1 MKLLLGIA
9 SALVFF
15 TLAGAQSF
23 NPNYNRVIFWHDQ
36 LLQSINATGS
46 SIFWLGELQHTT
58 LSMAMHETLIH
69 LGCKKTSRCH
79 MPTANLAVDVA
90 GQYVVKHYYGARWI
104 GFEDILNARFLLE
117 PSASVRE
124 TAKRV
129 GEREAERA
137 IKRVDTCGVNG
148 LDTYEFAVGVEGRY
162 QRTPP
167 FFKLP
172 SLQQYATSNPLVLP
186 TPGFFTAPPIPAIS
200 SNLYKNDVN
209 EVRLLGD
216 VNSTTRTLYQTR
228 LARYMDSGNFG
239 GNLEGSIGTFTRI
252 TEQLIVQT
260 NKNLFDSAAILRVL
274 TTASF
279 DRNMNHMYNKRFVFD
294 SWRPI
299 TVIRNGAPSNPNIV
313 RDPNWTPL
321 LFYNSNQ
328 EYPAGHPTQS
338 YCSVMI
344 MRRMFGRDD
353 FTFILPS
360 GHAEYP
366 FFTFNSLT
374 HFLTDSAD
382 ARIWAGLHFRFSIN
396 GAFAV
401 ADQVC
406 GYVHD
411 QLCQDNTCFSR
422 P

>member
-1 MKLLLGIA
+1 
-9 SALVFF
+9 
-15 TLAGAQSF
+15 
-23 NPNYNRVIFWHDQ
+23 
-36 LLQSINATGS
+36 
-46 SIFWLGELQHTT
+46 
-58 LSMAMHETLIH
+58 
-69 LGCKKTSRCH
+69 
-79 MPTANLAVDVA
+79 
-90 GQYVVKHYYGARWI
+90 
-104 GFEDILNARFLLE
+104 
-117 PSASVRE
+117 
-124 TAKRV
+124 
-129 GEREAERA
+129 
-137 IKRVDTCGVNG
+137 VDTTGVNG
-148 LDTYEFAVGVEGRY
+148 LDEYTFALGVEGRY
-162 QRTPP
+162 QPTPP
-167 FFKLP
+167 FFKNP
-172 SLQQYATSNPLVLP
+172 SLQQYARSDPLVLP
-186 TPGFFTAPPIPAIS
+186 SPGFFIAPPIPAIS
-200 SNLYKNDVN
+200 SNEYKASVD
-209 EVRLLGD
+209 EVRIIGS

-228 LARYMDSGNFG
+228 LAAYMDSGNFG
-239 GNLEGSIGTFTRI
+239 GNPEGSIGTFTRI
-252 TEQLIVQT
+252 AEQLIVQT
-260 NKNLFDSAAILRVL
+260 NKNLFDTAAVLRVL

-313 RDPNWTPL
+313 RDPNWTPF

-338 YCSVMI
+338 YCTVMVL
-344 MRRMFGRDD
+344 RRMFERDN
-353 FTFILPS
+353 FSFVLPS

-366 FFTFNSLT
+366 LFTFNSLT

>member
-1 MKLLLGIA
+1 
-9 SALVFF
+9 
-15 TLAGAQSF
+15 
-23 NPNYNRVIFWHDQ
+23 
-36 LLQSINATGS
+36 
-46 SIFWLGELQHTT
+46 
-58 LSMAMHETLIH
+58 
-69 LGCKKTSRCH
+69 

-90 GQYVVKHYYGARWI
+90 GQYVLKHYYGARWI
-104 GFEDILNARFLLE
+104 QIEDILHARYLAE

-129 GEREAERA
+129 GEAQAEKA
-137 IKRVDTCGVNG
+137 IVKVDTSRVNA
-148 LDTYEFAVGVEGRY
+148 LDEYQFAEGVEGRY

-167 FFKLP
+167 FFKIP
-172 SLQQYATSNPLVLP
+172 SLQQYAKSDPLVLP
-186 TPGFFTAPPIPAIS
+186 TPGFFVAPPIPPIS
-200 SNLYKNDVN
+200 SNEYKASVD
-209 EVRLLGD
+209 EVRTIGH

-228 LARYMDSGNFG
+228 LARYMDSGAFG
-239 GNLEGSIGTFTRI
+239 GNPEGSIGTFTRI
-252 TEQLIVQT
+252 AEQLIVQT
-260 NKNLFDSAAILRVL
+260 NKNLFDSAAVLRVL

-313 RDPNWTPL
+313 VDPNWTPL

-338 YCSVMI
+338 YCSVQV
-344 MRRMFGRDD
+344 MRRMFGSDN
-353 FTFILPS
+353 FSFILPS
-360 GHAEYP
+360 GHAEFP

-411 QLCQDNTCFSR
+411 QLCQDNSCFSR